1 MARAVASAGLDSISG
16 TYNGVVVANG
26 RSGLVVRRRP
36 KYKRP
41 TSPAQQSSS
50 VRLSL
55 ASAAWN
61 LLSFEQADAWNHYA
75 QKYVRISSASGKA
88 YRAVGFNTF
97 VALGTKVLQVDP
109 DAELP
114 LLPPTS
120 AYLGD
125 GITLVARPVEGGI
138 EFEASGPTEPD
149 TVVELLAER
158 LPNIRRAATGR
169 LSSLGFVSFTPDN
182 LRVTVPADPGAFV
195 PGYQFVRQSTGQ
207 VAGYR
212 VLDRLEVPGDQVQ

>member
-1 MARAVASAGLDSISG
+1 MAKATASAGFENIKG
-16 TYNGVVVANG
+16 KYQGVVIANT
-26 RSGLVVRRRP
+26 RTGLVIRRRP
-36 KYKRP
+36 IYRRHV
-41 TSPAQQSSS
+41 SPAQYMA
-50 VRLSL
+50 VNRLAMTARRWSQL
-55 ASAAWN
+55 TLDEALAWN
-61 LLSFEQADAWNHYA
+61 DFAWRQVRTSPDSG
-75 QKYVRISSASGKA
+75 QKYR
-88 YRAVGFNTF
+88 RVGFNAF
-97 VALGTKVLQVDP
+97 VALGTKFLQVNP
-109 DAELP
+109 GAPLP
-114 LLPPTS
+114 LLPPS
-120 AYLGD
+120 SPYLGD
-125 GITLVARPVEGGI
+125 RITLVARPVEGGI

-212 VLDRLEVPGDQVQ
+212 VLDRLEVPGD

>member
-1 MARAVASAGLDSISG
+1 MARAIASAGFDNIAGKYEGIVVSSG
-16 TYNGVVVANG
+16 RT
-26 RSGLVVRRRP
+26 GLIIRRRP
-36 KYKRP
+36 KYKRVM
-41 TSPAQQSSS
+41 SPAQTLAA
-50 VRLSL
+50 VRMQL
-55 ASAAWN
+55 ASQTWNGMSRQQAVAWN
-61 LLSFEQADAWNHYA
+61 EYADNLIR
-75 QKYVRISSASGKA
+75 VSPASGKH
-88 YRAVGFNTF
+88 YRGKGFNTF
-97 VALGTKVLQVDP
+97 VALGTKILQVDP
-109 DAELP
+109 EAELP
-114 LLPPTS
+114 MLPPTS

-169 LSSLGFVSFTPDN
+169 LGSLGFVSFTPGN
-182 LRVTVPADPGAFV
+182 LTVFVPADPGAFV

-212 VLDRLEVPGDQVQ
+212 VLDRLEVPAD